1 MTPEQI
7 QIVKSTVPVLQV
19 HGEEITRVFYR
30 ELLDAHPE
38 LNSMFNAE
46 NQKDGSQSRRLAGA
60 ILAYAGHVDRVAQLD
75 GAVGKIA
82 HTHVGLKVLP
92 AQYPI
97 VGEHLLG
104 AIKIVLGEAATP
116 EILEAWAA
124 AYGQLAAIMIDRE
137 ASLYSAVGSQE
148 N

>member
-60 ILAYAGHVDRVAQLD
+60 ILGDARDPRSLGGRLWPAGRNHDRPRSVAL
-75 GAVGKIA
+75 
-82 HTHVGLKVLP
+82 
-92 AQYPI
+92 
-97 VGEHLLG
+97 
-104 AIKIVLGEAATP
+104 
-116 EILEAWAA
+116 
-124 AYGQLAAIMIDRE
+124 
-137 ASLYSAVGSQE
+137 
-148 N
+148 